1 MNQYHC
7 YVDDKQGNIWKV
19 PFIDVDWTT
28 KQSGEAGKISFSF
41 MRDLNFTVEVG
52 HVIRFDIDTTPIFYG
67 YIFDVAYDET
77 AKGVATAYDQLIYL
91 KNKTSHVFENQS
103 ASDITKLICAEYGL
117 NMGAIDPTNLPISFI
132 HQNKEAINAITDALN
147 RTVSASNRLYTLYD
161 DAGKINLR
169 SLSNMTTDVVLAYES
184 LATGYKYSQSIS
196 DDVYNKVKLIKKDE
210 ETGKKEIFVI
220 QDAENIAKW
229 GSLEYSETVDENL
242 SDAEIQARTQLIL
255 KLKNRILRKLET
267 QSLGDYKA
275 RAGAM
280 VCVKFERENI
290 ASWFLVSEAQ
300 HKFENQAHTM
310 KLSLFM
316 PDLMEDKT

>member
-7 YVDDKQGNIWKV
+7 FVDDRQGNIWKV

-41 MRDLNFTVEVG
+41 MRDSSFVMEVG
-52 HVIRFDIDTTPIFYG
+52 HVVRFDVDSTPIFYG

-77 AKGVATAYDQLIYL
+77 EKGTATAYDQLIYL
-91 KNKTSHVFENQS
+91 KNKTSHVFENET
-103 ASDITKLICAEYGL
+103 ASSITALICKEYDLTVGT
-117 NMGAIDPTNLPISFI
+117 IDNTTLPVSFI
-132 HQNKEAINAITDALN
+132 HQNKEAINAIVDALN
-147 RTVSASNRLYTLYD
+147 RTVSSSNRLYTLYD

-169 SLSNMTTDVVLAYES
+169 SLSNMTTDVVIAYES
-184 LATGYKYSQSIS
+184 LATGYKYSRSIS
-196 DDVYNKVKLIKKDE
+196 DDVYNNVKLIKKDE
-210 ETGKKEIFVI
+210 ETSKQEIFI
-220 QDAENIAKW
+220 IKDAENIAKW

-242 SDAEIQARTQLIL
+242 NDAEIQARAQLIL
-255 KLKNRILRKLET
+255 KLKNRVLRKLEV
-267 QSLGDYKA
+267 QSLGNYRA

-300 HKFENQAHTM
+300 HKFENQNHTM

-316 PDLMEDKT
+316 PDVMEEKA